1 MADGLRGFHKPV
13 LREYQPERILG
24 FLKDHPEYE
33 TAAVALSGD
42 TGFFSGARGL
52 LEVLNKDG
60 GFEVE
65 VIPGISSAGYFFSR
79 IGKSWE
85 DVCFLS
91 LHGRDADLEGAV
103 GAHKR
108 VFILCG
114 GSSALKEICERLLHA
129 GLSQV
134 RLTVGENLSLE
145 NERISEGTPRP

>member
-65 VIPGISSAGYFFSR
+65 VIRGSPLPDTSFPGSERAGRTSAF
-79 IGKSWE
+79 
-85 DVCFLS
+85 
-91 LHGRDADLEGAV
+91 
-103 GAHKR
+103 
-108 VFILCG
+108 
-114 GSSALKEICERLLHA
+114 
-129 GLSQV
+129 
-134 RLTVGENLSLE
+134 
-145 NERISEGTPRP
+145 

>member
-33 TAAVALSGD
+33 TAAVPCRED

-85 DVCFLS
+85 DVCF
-91 LHGRDADLEGAV
+91 
-103 GAHKR
+103 
-108 VFILCG
+108 
-114 GSSALKEICERLLHA
+114 
-129 GLSQV
+129 
-134 RLTVGENLSLE
+134 
-145 NERISEGTPRP
+145 